1 MSFLNSLK
9 FTAALD
15 TQPSPIEQKRAKLI
29 ANLKDQLTR
38 LENTQHAK
46 TRMKWVK
53 ENGEKRLIEKRT
65 PVRPWVSLRRGPPG
79 VDRSF

>member
-1 MSFLNSLK
+1 MTFLSSLK
-9 FTAALD
+9 FTNALD
-15 TQPSPIEQKRAKLI
+15 AKASPLERQRARLI
-29 ANLKDQLTR
+29 ANLKDQLIR
-38 LENTQHAK
+38 LEDTLHAK
-46 TRMKWVK
+46 TRLQWVK